1 MANPAINFAGFLYDD
16 AGDAIS
22 GATVNLYDKNTST
35 TSRASTTTDSNGAWS
50 IAHTTAGEFDVQIT
64 SGSSKRRIKFDDKVH
79 LSELDAEVLNVRGN
93 EGAAAPLYFFS
104 DEGDDAG
111 DRWLFNAAAGG
122 VFTMGND
129 IQSQGTYVAH
139 VTITPHATV
148 ASSTFAIA
156 GAATVGGSLNISTVA
171 AAGGDTDKFLVLD
184 SSGNV
189 DYRTGTQVASDIGA
203 ITSGVSLSGS
213 TDNTVVTVTGANAT
227 QGEANLT
234 FDGSTLAVTGDLT
247 VSGGDGALQFTN
259 AGENSIKIPDNQASA
274 LIIEEANN
282 AYMTFVSSNSSEKI
296 TFAKA
301 LDIDA
306 AVQIDSTVTV
316 GVDDTGHDVKF
327 FGASSGAY
335 FIYDQS
341 EDQVEIRGAA
351 ADATTST
358 GKLLLTT
365 ALTDINAN
373 DVIGKV
379 SFQAPLEAGGTDA
392 ITVAASIEA
401 VAQGTFSASVNA
413 TDIIFKTGHSE
424 AATEKFRFTSQGE
437 IGIGG
442 TNYGSDGQVLTSG
455 GAGAAPAWEDAGGS
469 GTFTAVAIED
479 LAAGDPVALVDDS
492 GTVKVEKIRGMTE
505 HASDPKTS
513 VDAIAHV
520 AYRNVIFHCSN
531 VDKWARVYNDN
542 TMGYYLWIQVG
553 DFSTTTN
560 SITWGEAVAVTDYGS
575 YPPGGCWVGG
585 SFDRIFA
592 MGGDATND
600 VKGWLYQINTSTNK
614 VVTSTADP
622 LFAPGT
628 PYVITDGLYSTGGGV
643 VCHFATS
650 GEAANKII
658 VMATRNDGTN
668 TRKQEIHAL
677 TPTGG
682 STNTVTDYIAG
693 EYIQNVQN
701 TGTYPAFAWNDNGN
715 GAGLMTY
722 IDGGD
727 SNYFKL
733 KSFIMNDTPGWTFDT
748 AVGSTG
754 RETLGADQTQRN
766 AGGDTGV
773 GSITADTSNG
783 NFVLWLRGA
792 SDGSAAVAVVNVNP
806 SNAAITPSGGDRV
819 AATTIFANMSAHAGI
834 ARDFSNLTNSDATR
848 LPISNTATAGIH
860 SYAGAGIYDPDTDS
874 HIFIYPLRM
883 HKTTGHTE
891 YSLSMTDSTWVAA
904 IVTVTLS
911 GTNDFDMAITEPDWF
926 KPINRYGSMN
936 LDAGAYDNHG
946 YALAYDTT
954 HNQALFES
962 HHGSDYTTHYSS
974 LPYDSQF
981 LFQGTTTANKY
992 RRSNMDKF
1000 IGFNTAAVTISSS
1013 TAATIT
1019 VAGGL
1024 NENQSGLTKGER
1036 YYIGDGGVLR
1046 ATAPVSAFYLYK
1058 AGIATDTSK
1067 LLVQADY
1074 MTPGNVS

>member
-22 GATVNLYDKNTST
+22 GATINLYDKNTST

-79 LSELDAEVLNVRGN
+79 LSELDAETINVRGN

-129 IQSQGTYVAH
+129 INTQGTYVAH
-139 VTITPHATV
+139 VTITPNSTV

-156 GAATVGGSLNISTVA
+156 GGATVGGSLTLSTVA
-171 AAGGDTDKFLVLD
+171 AAGTDTDKFLVLD
-184 SSGNV
+184 GSGNV

-213 TDNTVVTVTGANAT
+213 TDNTVVTVTGSNAT

-306 AVQIDSTVTV
+306 AVQIDAAVTV

-327 FGASSGAY
+327 FGAAAGAY
-335 FIYDQS
+335 AHW
-341 EDQVEIRGAA
+341 VEASNLLDIRGATA
-351 ADATTST
+351 A
-358 GKLLLTT
+358 GPGHLKLTT
-365 ALTDINAN
+365 GELTVVDADILGRI
-373 DVIGKV
+373 D
-379 SFQAPLEAGGTDA
+379 FQAPLESDSGDSRLVG
-392 ITVAASIEA
+392 ASIWAEA
-401 VAQGTFSASVNA
+401 DDTFSGTVNN
-413 TDIIFKTGHSE
+413 TDIVFATGKTAT
-424 AATEKFRFTSQGE
+424 AAERFRFTADNE
-437 IGIGG
+437 IGIAGA
-442 TNYGSDGQVLTSG
+442 NYGTDGQVLTSG
-455 GAGAAPAWEDAGGS
+455 GAGAAVAWEDAGGS

-479 LAAGDPVALVDDS
+479 LAAGEAVALVDDS

-505 HASDPKTS
+505 HATDPKTS
-513 VDAIAHV
+513 YEPIALYS
-520 AYRNVIFHCSN
+520 YRRTIFHCPD
-531 VDKWARVYNDN
+531 VDKWARVFTDN
-542 TMGYYLWIQVG
+542 GNYYLYIQVG

-560 SITWGEAVAVTDYGS
+560 SITWGEPVAVTDYAS
-575 YPPGGCWVGG
+575 YPHGGCWVGG

-592 MGGDATND
+592 MGGDASND

-614 VVTSTADP
+614 VVTADADP

-628 PYVITDGLYSTGGGV
+628 AYTITTGTYSTQGGV
-643 VCHFATS
+643 FCHFATS

-658 VMATRNDGTN
+658 VMATRSDGSEG
-668 TRKQEIHAL
+668 RKQEIHAL

-682 STNTVTDYIAG
+682 STNTVVDYIAG

-701 TGTYPAFAWNDNGN
+701 TGTYPAFAWNDHGN
-715 GAGLMTY
+715 GAGLLTY

-733 KSFIMNDTPGWTFDT
+733 KGFIMNDTPGWTYDT
-748 AVGSTG
+748 AVGSAG
-754 RETLGADQTQRN
+754 DETLGADQTQRN
-766 AGGDTGV
+766 AGGDAGM

-792 SDGSAAVAVVNVNP
+792 SDGSGAVAVVNVDP
-806 SNAAITPSGGDRV
+806 SDADITTHASTQT
-819 AATTIFANMSAHAGI
+819 ATTIFANLSAHAGL
-834 ARDFSNLTNSDATR
+834 ARDFNNNGNVSTYR
-848 LPISNTATAGIH
+848 LPISDTSTIGIDN
-860 SYAGAGIYDPDTDS
+860 YNGCGVYDPDTDS
-874 HIFIYPLRM
+874 HIFMYHVKM
-883 HKTTGHTE
+883 NKTQGHTE
-891 YSLSMTDSTWVAA
+891 YSLGMTDSTYVT
-904 IVTVTLS
+904 IMVTVTLS
-911 GTNDFDMAITEPDWF
+911 GTNDFDMAITEPDWI
-926 KPINRYGSMN
+926 KPVNRYGSMMH
-936 LDAGAYDNHG
+936 DAGSNPDKG
-946 YALAYDTT
+946 SCLGYDTT
-954 HNQALFES
+954 HNQTLFEM
-962 HHGSDYTTHYSS
+962 HHGNDYTTHQSS
-974 LPYDSQF
+974 LPYESQF

-992 RRSNMDKF
+992 RKSNMDKF
-1000 IGFNTAAVTISSS
+1000 IGFNTAAVDISSS

-1024 NENQSGLTKGER
+1024 NENQSGLVKGER

-1046 ATAPVSAFYLYK
+1046 ATAPPTAFFLYK
-1058 AGIATDTSK
+1058 AGVATDTTK
-1067 LLVQADY
+1067 LLVQATY

>member
-22 GATVNLYDKNTST
+22 GATINLYDKNTST

-129 IQSQGTYVAH
+129 INTQGTYVAH
-139 VTITPHATV
+139 VTITPNSTV

-156 GAATVGGSLNISTVA
+156 GGATVGGSLTLSTVA
-171 AAGGDTDKFLVLD
+171 AAGTDTDKFLVLD
-184 SSGNV
+184 GSGNV

-213 TDNTVVTVTGANAT
+213 TDNTVVTVTGSNAT

-306 AVQIDSTVTV
+306 DVQIDAAVTV
-316 GVDDTGHDVKF
+316 GVNDTGHDVKF

-392 ITVAASIEA
+392 ITIAASIEA

-442 TNYGSDGQVLTSG
+442 TNYGSSGQILTSG
-455 GAGAAPAWEDAGGS
+455 GTGSAASWSTIAAGGS
-469 GTFTAVAIED
+469 ATFTADGTIATGAMVTSSSTAGRVKQATTGHGTWSHITHKLAVAANAEPFIGKETSIIYC
-479 LAAGDPVALVDDS
+479 DDS
-492 GTVKVEKIRGMTE
+492 STAANNRV
-505 HASDPKTS
+505 A
-513 VDAIAHV
+513 V
-520 AYRNVIFHCSN
+520 AYKDNAGSNYLVIQIGQYIAADEQVVWGPRTILNSAASEQVTAVWDGVRDRIVIVY
-531 VDKWARVYNDN
+531 VD
-542 TMGYYLWIQVG
+542 GSSG
-553 DFSTTTN
+553 DLFSTVCT
-560 SITWGEAVAVTDYGS
+560 
-575 YPPGGCWVGG
+575 
-585 SFDRIFA
+585 
-592 MGGDATND
+592 
-600 VKGWLYQINTSTNK
+600 INTSTSGQSSAIH
-614 VVTSTADP
+614 TSGDYAPDTADVAVDVSGLSLSP
-622 LFAPGT
+622 VVRLAA
-628 PYVITDGLYSTGGGV
+628 VANCDDTDG
-643 VCHFATS
+643 
-650 GEAANKII
+650 
-658 VMATRNDGTN
+658 
-668 TRKQEIHAL
+668 
-677 TPTGG
+677 
-682 STNTVTDYIAG
+682 
-693 EYIQNVQN
+693 N
-701 TGTYPAFAWNDNGN
+701 TGHI
-715 GAGLMTY
+715 LV
-722 IDGGD
+722 
-727 SNYFKL
+727 
-733 KSFIMNDTPGWTFDT
+733 TFDT
-748 AVGSTG
+748 STRMRAIVGVASGTYFNGMTWGAVQTVDDTHNHFNDSLAWDTNIDRGISTYYGSSATDLHYRVIEIENDDTISVGAEGTIGTSATPLGVNSKTSVVFDDDTNNVVVVYMQSDRHYLIAGTLATGITASWGTAVSLDVWFGAKPTFRGNEGYLMTVDTDSNQIVLVGAVGGAYGTDGQPSMAQLDG
-754 RETLGADQTQRN
+754 RLAMSPATVRSFGVYLASLSGTTVTVVNAEPMLVAGQNIKQTWVQPQQMTARQNAPEYRVRSITYDTVAKRIYTTWAIEWQGGLGASGYADTQWIGVCKVIK
-766 AGGDTGV
+766 APYTPPSWIGDTGFV
-773 GSITADTSNG
+773 GFATTGVSD
-783 NFVLWLRGA
+783 GA
-792 SDGSAAVAVVNVNP
+792 S
-806 SNAAITPSGGDRV
+806 
-819 AATTIFANMSAHAGI
+819 
-834 ARDFSNLTNSDATR
+834 
-848 LPISNTATAGIH
+848 
-860 SYAGAGIYDPDTDS
+860 
-874 HIFIYPLRM
+874 
-883 HKTTGHTE
+883 
-891 YSLSMTDSTWVAA
+891 
-904 IVTVTLS
+904 VTV
-911 GTNDFDMAITEPDWF
+911 
-926 KPINRYGSMN
+926 
-936 LDAGAYDNHG
+936 
-946 YALAYDTT
+946 
-954 HNQALFES
+954 
-962 HHGSDYTTHYSS
+962 
-974 LPYDSQF
+974 
-981 LFQGTTTANKY
+981 
-992 RRSNMDKF
+992 
-1000 IGFNTAAVTISSS
+1000 
-1013 TAATIT
+1013 T
-1019 VAGGL
+1019 VAGGI
-1024 NENQSGLTKGER
+1024 NENQSSLTAGQR
-1036 YYIGDGGVLR
+1036 YVIFDDGILRKPSDLVNKDLISSASRTGSLYDIKQTKSSFSIWRHEVGV
-1046 ATAPVSAFYLYK
+1046 
-1058 AGIATDTSK
+1058 ATDTDK
-1067 LLVQADY
+1067 LFINFHGGLE
-1074 MTPGNVS
+1074 

>member
-22 GATVNLYDKNTST
+22 GATINLYDKNTST

-93 EGAAAPLYFFS
+93 EGQPAPMYWFA

-129 IQSQGTYVAH
+129 INTQGTYVAH
-139 VTITPHATV
+139 VTITPNSTV

-156 GAATVGGSLNISTVA
+156 GGATVGGSLTLSTVA
-171 AAGGDTDKFLVLD
+171 AAGTDTDKFLVLD
-184 SSGNV
+184 GSGNV

-213 TDNTVVTVTGANAT
+213 TDNTVVTVTGSNAT

-306 AVQIDSTVTV
+306 DVQIDAAVTV
-316 GVDDTGHDVKF
+316 GVNDTGHDVKF

-442 TNYGSDGQVLTSG
+442 ANYGSDGQVLTSG

-479 LAAGDPVALVDDS
+479 LVAGDPVALVDDS

-513 VDAIAHV
+513 YDAIAHI
-520 AYRNVIFHCSN
+520 AYRTTLFHCPD
-531 VDKWARVYNDN
+531 VDKWARVYTDN
-542 TMGYYLWIQVG
+542 GATYLYVQVG
-553 DFSTTTN
+553 DYDSSTN
-560 SITWGEAVAVTDYGS
+560 SITWGEAVAITDYS
-575 YPPGGCWVGG
+575 AYPGGGCWVGG

-592 MGGDATND
+592 CGGRGSND

-614 VVTSTADP
+614 VVTSDADP

-628 PYVITDGLYSTGGGV
+628 AYTITDGDYSTNGGIF
-643 VCHFATS
+643 CHFATS

-658 VMATRNDGTN
+658 VIGTRDDSPHNG
-668 TRKQEIHAL
+668 KEEIHAL

-693 EYIQNVQN
+693 EYMQSVQ
-701 TGTYPAFAWNDNGN
+701 TGGSWASRAWNDNGN
-715 GAGLMTY
+715 GAGLMVY
-722 IDGGD
+722 SDPQD
-727 SNYFKL
+727 SYYLKFKA
-733 KSFIMNDTPGWTFDT
+733 FIMNDTPGWTYDT
-748 AVGSTG
+748 AAGSTG
-754 RETLGADQTQRN
+754 RETFGADLTHRTASGN
-766 AGGDTGV
+766 AGKQSV
-773 GSITADTSNG
+773 TADTSNG
-783 NFVLWLRGA
+783 NFVVWLKGT
-792 SDGSAAVAVVNVNP
+792 DGSARVGVVNVNP
-806 SNAAITPSGGDRV
+806 SNAAITTH
-819 AATTIFANMSAHAGI
+819 ATTVAPTVIFSNMSEHAAI
-834 ARDFSNLTNSDATR
+834 ARDFSNVGDYVSTDR
-848 LPISNTATAGIH
+848 LAISNTGTAGLH
-860 SYAGAGIYDPDTDS
+860 DQNGTGIYDPDTDS

-883 HKTTGHTE
+883 HKTHGHTE
-891 YSLSMTDSTWVAA
+891 YSLAMADTTWIAA
-904 IVTVTLS
+904 IVTVSLG
-911 GTNDFDMAITEPDWF
+911 GTNDFDMTITEPDWF
-926 KPINRYGSMN
+926 KPIIRYGSMQPDGN
-936 LDAGAYDNHG
+936 SSDNG
-946 YALAYDTT
+946 YSLSYDTT
-954 HNQALFES
+954 HNQALF
-962 HHGSDYTTHYSS
+962 HAFHGSEYTNHVSS
-974 LPYDSQF
+974 LGGDSQF

-1000 IGFNTAAVTISSS
+1000 IGFNTAAVDISSS

-1024 NENQSGLTKGER
+1024 NENQSGLTKGAQ
-1036 YYIGDGGVLR
+1036 YYIADGGALR
-1046 ATAPVSAFYLYK
+1046 TTVPPTAIYLYK

-1067 LLVQADY
+1067 LLVQANY
-1074 MTPGNVS
+1074 MTASAQ